1 MLLWLVM
8 SDAVWMRALLACL
21 YLDAGDGFARAPRHR
36 AHQVLHCLRVHQPVL
51 SGASCSQDDFDA
63 FVNAGRG
70 VLRQHGFDAEA
81 AILGAQSRCQDFIK
95 HAADSICMVGDSAY
109 PARWLTSMGTSAP
122 LVLWG
127 APTLAVGG
135 HAHHMGRSPIR
146 WFGVV
151 GSRCPSAES
160 LRLASDAV
168 RQAASMGYG
177 IVTGGAAGVD
187 AAAARA
193 ARLLGAPVL
202 NIVPM
207 CGFHGLRAVSC
218 AISTHVPSDTHDA
231 EPAQVPF
238 IARHGARSAEN
249 VLSLRPSGVSFSTSA
264 AMERNQLIY
273 AAAEC
278 TLVVQPRFK
287 VGGTW
292 HGALSAHQRKLCPL
306 LVAEEPDNMAY
317 RAFRAL
323 GFGNF
328 GMGHALS
335 DTGLADAIRAAE
347 LGIQPHL
354 PFSAAG
360 A

>member
-1 MLLWLVM
+1 M

-36 AHQVLHCLRVHQPVL
+36 AHQVLHCLRVHLPVS

-63 FVNAGRG
+63 FVIAGRG
-70 VLRQHGFDAEA
+70 VLRHHGFDAEA
-81 AILGAQSRCQDFIK
+81 AILGAQSRCQEFLT

-135 HAHHMGRSPIR
+135 PAHHTARSPIR

-151 GSRCPSAES
+151 GSRCPSADS
-160 LRLASDAV
+160 LRLVSDAV
-168 RQAASMGYG
+168 RQAASLGYG
-177 IVTGGAAGVD
+177 IVTGGASGVD
-187 AAAARA
+187 AAAAKA

-218 AISTHVPSDTHDA
+218 AMSKRVPSDTHDA
-231 EPAQVPF
+231 EPVHVPF
-238 IARHGARSAEN
+238 IARHSAGSAEN

-347 LGIQPHL
+347 IGIQPHL